1 MTAANDKLRHVLIV
15 DDDRLF
21 LDRLKQTIEEE
32 FRGLQVTACDN
43 PVQGL
48 KAIDESVDLL
58 LLDLEMP
65 GMDGSKL
72 LAYATARGIDRSRI
86 IILSARDAEH
96 LHQIFP
102 MGTCLAVLNKHE
114 ARQKTVLRMVFS
126 SLEKK
131 CN

>member
-1 MTAANDKLRHVLIV
+1 MSSPDGKLHRVLIV

-21 LDRLKQTIEEE
+21 LQTLEKNIRED
-32 FRGLQVTACDN
+32 FPGLQVTACDN
-43 PVQGL
+43 PVQAL
-48 KAIDESVDLL
+48 KAIDETIDLL

-72 LAYATARGIDRSRI
+72 LAYATARGIDKSRI
-86 IILSARDAEH
+86 IILSGKDAEH

-102 MGTCLAVLNKHE
+102 MGVCLAVLNKHE
-114 ARQKTVLRMVFS
+114 ARQKTVLKMVFS

-131 CN
+131 

>member
-1 MTAANDKLRHVLIV
+1 MSVADNNLHRVLII

-21 LDRLKQTIEEE
+21 LKTLEKNIRED
-32 FRGLQVTACDN
+32 FPGLEVTTCDN

-48 KAIDESVDLL
+48 KAIDESIDLL

-72 LAYATARGIDRSRI
+72 LAYATARGIDKSRI
-86 IILSARDAEH
+86 IILSARDAED

-102 MGTCLAVLNKHE
+102 MGVCLAVLNKHE
-114 ARQKTVLRMVFS
+114 ARQKTVLKMVFS
-126 SLEKK
+126 SLQRSP
-131 CN
+131 